1 MEIFGSQIYAVL
13 PLRDIVVFPDMIA
26 PLFVGREKSI
36 LALDEVIKDNK
47 KILLVTQKEASEDD
61 PKEADLHHVGVIAN
75 ILQLL
80 KLPDG
85 TVKVLVEGQKRAE
98 ITSFVQGT
106 AFFQA
111 HVRELNDD
119 MGNLHE
125 AEALARA
132 VVSQFDQYVKLSKK
146 ISPEVVASLSQIDN
160 PSRLGDTV
168 ASHLAV
174 KIPDKQGLL
183 EITNV
188 SDRLERLYGLI
199 EGEIGV
205 LNAEKKI
212 RSRVKR
218 QMEKTQKEYYLNEQ
232 MKAIQRELGEGE
244 DGKDEV
250 AEMEE
255 RIKKARMPKDAM
267 EKSIAELKKLRHM
280 SPMSA
285 EATVIRNYLDWMI
298 NLPWKKTSP
307 LKYDIKQAEK
317 ILDRDHYGLEKVK
330 ERILEHLAVQQR
342 MKKLKGPILCLVGP
356 PGVGKTSLA
365 RSIAEAT
372 GRKYVRMSLGGVR
385 DEAEIR
391 GHRRTYI
398 GSMPGKIVQSLR
410 KVKSSNPLFLLDEID
425 KMGVDYRG
433 DPASAMLEV
442 LDPEQNS
449 HFADHYLE
457 VDYDLSDIMFVATAN
472 SLNLPR
478 PLLDRMEI
486 IRLSGY
492 TEEEKIQIAKQ
503 HLIDKQRKEHGLK
516 ADEWSLSDDALRELI
531 RSYTREAG
539 VRSLE
544 REIAKLA
551 RKAIKEILMKPSIQ
565 KVAVTPRNLQKY
577 AGVPRF
583 TFDVAGQEDRV
594 GVTTG
599 LAYTEVGGDL
609 LYIEAVKIP
618 GKGKVT
624 ITGKL
629 GDVMQES
636 AQAAVSYI
644 RSRSQDFGVIPPDL
658 YKHDIH
664 IHVPEGATPK
674 DGPSAGA
681 AMCTTIVSL
690 LTQIPV
696 KHSVAMTGEITL
708 QGRVLAIGGLKEK
721 LLAALRGG
729 IKTVLIPKEN
739 LKDLAEIPQN
749 VKRGLE
755 IIPVSTVDEVLNVA
769 LVSAPKSVEWKEET
783 PTPNSNIPPA
793 DGQGGEVVIKH

>member
-1 MEIFGSQIYAVL
+1 MEIFGSQVYAVL

-111 HVRELNDD
+111 HVRELPDD
-119 MGNLHE
+119 MGNVHE

-183 EITNV
+183 EV
-188 SDRLERLYGLI
+188 SDVCDRLERLYGLI

-255 RIKKARMPKDAM
+255 RIKKARMTKEAS
-267 EKSIAELKKLRHM
+267 EKAIAELKKLRHM

-285 EATVIRNYLDWMI
+285 EATVIRNYLDWMV
-298 NLPWKKTSP
+298 NLPWKKNSP
-307 LKYDIKQAEK
+307 LKYDIKQASK

-442 LDPEQNS
+442 LDPEQNA

-565 KVAVTPRNLQKY
+565 KVTVTPRNLQKY
-577 AGVPRF
+577 AGIPRF
-583 TFDVAGQEDRV
+583 SFDMAGQEDRV

-644 RSRSQDFGVIPPDL
+644 RSRSLDFGVIPPDL

-690 LTQIPV
+690 LTHIPV

-755 IIPVSTVDEVLNVA
+755 IIPVSTVDEVIHYA
-769 LVSAPKSVEWKEET
+769 LVSAPKASDWKEET
-783 PTPNSNIPPA
+783 STPNSNIPPA